1 MLIGVLVY
9 LIRRFGGYPDAFAFA
24 VLLANLCV
32 PLIDSLTRPKVYG
45 DRRK

>member
-1 MLIGVLVY
+1 
-9 LIRRFGGYPDAFAFA
+9 

-45 DRRK
+45 ARRK

>member
-1 MLIGVLVY
+1 
-9 LIRRFGGYPDAFAFA
+9 